1 MRRRLIKGSFLLASS
16 ILIFGQILSAALP
29 AHSVEFGQDA
39 TGDPNAVK
47 VGGGSGFLFS
57 ERIVLTVGHVIDN
70 TGGIAY
76 WERDGVIYNPGIV
89 TVDGQ
94 KTYKVKKVIMS
105 ENYLA
110 PDYAKPIQAVDD
122 LAVLVLSEDI
132 PLTKKAIMATEEQ
145 MRRFV
150 KEKSVVELVGYG
162 IRTSSE
168 NQFMGRQNNRPP
180 TKLTSNLMS
189 PEMVI
194 DFYKQYPNGLPS
206 AFKIQAGSYGIVQHH
221 ELGKSQ
227 LCNGDSGSA
236 FFVEEYNVRY
246 VLGMTGQGIINNP
259 CPPPETWFGSPS
271 MSWVNPA
278 FVLKDLIKTAE
289 KIVEE
294 DKKIELAR
302 AEAVRLAVE
311 LKAKQEAEAKTAL
324 ELKAKEEADA
334 RAVADKL
341 AAEKL
346 AATKA
351 AALKKTTITCT
362 KGKLVKKVTAVKP
375 LCPAGYKKK

>member
-1 MRRRLIKGSFLLASS
+1 MSLA
-16 ILIFGQILSAALP
+16 Q
-29 AHSVEFGQDA
+29 SVEFGQDA

-57 ERIVLTVGHVIDN
+57 ERIVLTVGHVIDG
-70 TGGIAY
+70 TGGVAF
-76 WERDGVIYNPGIV
+76 WERNGVIYSPGIV

-105 ENYLA
+105 KNYLA

-132 PLTKKAIMATEEQ
+132 PLTKKAVMATEEQ

-168 NQFMGRQNNRPP
+168 RQLLGQKNNRPP
-180 TKLTSNLMS
+180 NKLTSTLIS
-189 PEMVI
+189 PEEVTQ
-194 DFYKQYPNGLPS
+194 FYKQYPNGIPS
-206 AFKIQAGSYGIVQHH
+206 AYKVQEGNYGIVQRR

-227 LCNGDSGSA
+227 LCDGDSGSA
-236 FFVEEYNVRY
+236 FFVEEDNVRY
-246 VLGMTGQGIINNP
+246 VLGMTGQGLINNV
-259 CPPPETWFGSPS
+259 CPPPETWFGAPS

-294 DKKIELAR
+294 DKKIEFAQ
-302 AEAVRLAVE
+302 AEVLRLAAE
-311 LKAKQEAEAKTAL
+311 LKAKQEAEAKAAVELKARQEAEAKTAAESKAKQEL
-324 ELKAKEEADA
+324 EAKAAFEKAAMELKAKQEAEA
-334 RAVADKL
+334 
-341 AAEKL
+341 
-346 AATKA
+346 KA
-351 AALKKTTITCT
+351 AALKKTTITCF
-362 KGKLVKKVTAVKP
+362 KGKLTKKVTAVKP
-375 LCPAGYKKK
+375 KCPSGYKLKK

>member
-1 MRRRLIKGSFLLASS
+1 MKKAILGLTVSLL
-16 ILIFGQILSAALP
+16 LTLLP
-29 AHSVEFGQDA
+29 AFSSSAVEFGQDA

-47 VGGGSGFLFS
+47 VGQGSGFLFS
-57 ERIVLTVGHVIDN
+57 ERIVLTVGHVIER

-76 WERDGVIYNPGIV
+76 WERDGVIYSPGIV

-105 ENYLA
+105 VNYLA

-122 LAVLVLSEDI
+122 LAVLVLSENI

-168 NQFMGRQNNRPP
+168 NELMGQKNNRPP

-189 PEMVI
+189 PEMVT

-206 AFKIQAGSYGIVQHH
+206 AFKIQAGSYGIVQHR

-236 FFVEEYNVRY
+236 FFVEEDNVRY

-294 DKKIELAR
+294 DKKREFA
-302 AEAVRLAVE
+302 AVEAVRLAAE
-311 LKAKQEAEAKTAL
+311 LKAKQEAD
-324 ELKAKEEADA
+324 LKAKQEADSKA
-334 RAVADKL
+334 KSE
-341 AAEKL
+341 AE
-346 AATKA
+346 AKA
-351 AALKKTTITCT
+351 ALAKKITITCV
-362 KGKLVKKVTAVKP
+362 KGKLSKKVTAVKP
-375 LCPAGYKKK
+375 KCPAGYKKK

>member
-1 MRRRLIKGSFLLASS
+1 MRIKWS
-16 ILIFGQILSAALP
+16 ILLTSLILTIGQFLSGALP

-105 ENYLA
+105 VNYLA

-122 LAVLVLSEDI
+122 LAVLVLGEDI
-132 PLTKKAIMATEEQ
+132 PLTKKAVMATEEQ

-189 PEMVI
+189 PEMVT

-206 AFKIQAGSYGIVQHH
+206 AFKVPLGSFGIVQHR

-236 FFVEEYNVRY
+236 FFVEEDNVRY

-259 CPPPETWFGSPS
+259 CPPPVTWFGSPS

-289 KIVEE
+289 KIVED
-294 DKKIELAR
+294 DKKIEFAQ
-302 AEAVRLAVE
+302 AEAVRLAAALKAKQEEDAKAAAE
-311 LKAKQEAEAKTAL
+311 LEAKQEAEAKVAAD
-324 ELKAKEEADA
+324 LKAQQEA
-334 RAVADKL
+334 
-341 AAEKL
+341 AAKL
-346 AATKA
+346 AATK
-351 AALKKTTITCT
+351 KKTTITCI
-362 KGKLVKKVTAVKP
+362 KGKAIKKVTGISPK
-375 LCPAGYKKK
+375 CPAGYKRK

>member
-1 MRRRLIKGSFLLASS
+1 
-16 ILIFGQILSAALP
+16 
-29 AHSVEFGQDA
+29 
-39 TGDPNAVK
+39 
-47 VGGGSGFLFS
+47 
-57 ERIVLTVGHVIDN
+57 
-70 TGGIAY
+70 
-76 WERDGVIYNPGIV
+76 
-89 TVDGQ
+89 
-94 KTYKVKKVIMS
+94 
-105 ENYLA
+105 
-110 PDYAKPIQAVDD
+110 
-122 LAVLVLSEDI
+122 
-132 PLTKKAIMATEEQ
+132 MATEEQ

-206 AFKIQAGSYGIVQHH
+206 AFKIQAGSYGIVQHR

-236 FFVEEYNVRY
+236 FFVEEDNVRY

-259 CPPPETWFGSPS
+259 CPPPVTWFGSPS

-294 DKKIELAR
+294 DKKIEFTQ

-311 LKAKQEAEAKTAL
+311 LKAKQDAEVKAAADLKAKQEAEAKAAVD
-324 ELKAKEEADA
+324 LKAKQEAE
-334 RAVADKL
+334 V
-341 AAEKL
+341 
-346 AATKA
+346 KA
-351 AALKKTTITCT
+351 AVLKKTTITCL
-362 KGKLVKKVTAVKP
+362 KGKSVKKVKAYKP
-375 LCPAGYKKK
+375 VCPKGYKKSS